1 MPGRTYR
8 ICLADWKGRYSDPLW
23 AELFLHSL
31 HRGKRDIA
39 QLRHVPH
46 TLAFPEQLDDLGVF
60 LLFLL
65 TGLGAAYLPPHLYAL
80 LLRQLPSLR
89 QAEVDVLS
97 LLLGTKPEAADV
109 DCHDAIYLPIP
120 EQGQPF
126 LLEMEVDAVVCAEL
140 DCLQDLPYRPSTS
153 TQLTEKD
160 KVYPVLL
167 RIGQALGQHLPL
179 LVGLGSA
186 DVLLVDALDLVPSG
200 CCEFVEVLNL
210 SLGAL
215 PVPDGGD
222 PCVDVATGH
231 IIQRL
236 AGIRFRGCVQGASW
250 ICLTTP
256 PT

>member
-1 MPGRTYR
+1 MPGRSCR
-8 ICLADWKGRYSDPLW
+8 FCLADWKGHYSDPLW

-46 TLAFPEQLDDLGVF
+46 TLAFPEQLDDLRI
-60 LLFLL
+60 LLLLLL
-65 TGLGAAYLPPHLYAL
+65 TGLGAAYLPPHLHAL
-80 LLRQLPSLR
+80 LLRQLTPLG
-89 QAEVDVLS
+89 QAEIDVLPF
-97 LLLGTKPEAADV
+97 LLCAEPKAADV
-109 DCHDAIYLPIP
+109 DSHNAIHLPVP
-120 EQGQPF
+120 EQGQPL
-126 LLEMEVDAVVCAEL
+126 LLEMDVDAIVCAEL
-140 DCLQDLPYRPSTS
+140 DCLQDLPDGT
-153 TQLTEKD
+153 TATGEFAEQD
-160 KVYPVLL
+160 DVYLVLF
-167 RIGQALGQHLPL
+167 RIGQALGQYLPL

-186 DVLLVDALDLVPSG
+186 DVFLVDALDLVPFG
-200 CCEFVEVLNL
+200 GCEFVEVLDL
-210 SLGAL
+210 SLCAL

-222 PCVDVATGH
+222 PCVDVAVH